1 MRDVRRSA
9 GLSQRALSN
18 RAGWHESKT
27 SRIENA
33 NAEPSESDVI
43 TWCQVC
49 SAESLVPELVAEL
62 RAAALMWLD
71 WRRAE
76 RSGLTQLNIAVREI
90 YELTKVFRSYGAS
103 LVPGL
108 LQTREYT
115 TAVLDSLRR
124 RREVPVNDVA
134 EAVEERMARQH
145 ILYEGNHRFAFVLE
159 SGALRY
165 QIGGPSVLA
174 AQLRHLLKVMSLPSV
189 SLSVLPFA
197 IDRTERWA
205 VESFYVHDEFQANVE
220 LVSGFLTITN
230 PREIHMY
237 LETFTTLSRLAV
249 TGKAA
254 RGLINEALSDLE

>member
-1 MRDVRRSA
+1 
-9 GLSQRALSN
+9 LSQRELSH

-33 NAEPSESDVI
+33 NAEPRESDAI
-43 TWCQVC
+43 IWCQVC
-49 SAESLVPELVAEL
+49 SAEHVIPELVAEL

-76 RSGLTQLNIAVREI
+76 RSGLTQLNVAVREI
-90 YELTKVFRSYGAS
+90 YERTKIFRSYGAF
-103 LVPGL
+103 LIPGL
-108 LQTREYT
+108 LQTREYA
-115 TAVLDSLRR
+115 TAVLDSLRL

-145 ILYEGNHRFAFVLE
+145 ILYEGDHRFAFVLE
-159 SGALRY
+159 SATLRY
-165 QIGGPSVLA
+165 KVGGSAVLG
-174 AQLRHLLKVMSLPSV
+174 AQLRHLLKVMSLPS
-189 SLSVLPFA
+189 LSISVIPFA

-205 VESFYVHDEFQANVE
+205 VESFYVHDQLQANVE

-254 RGLINEALSDLE
+254 RRLISEALSDLE

>member
-1 MRDVRRSA
+1 M
-9 GLSQRALSN
+9 SQRELSK
-18 RAGWHESKT
+18 RASWHESKT

-33 NAEPSESDVI
+33 NAEPSESDVT
-43 TWCQVC
+43 TWCRVC
-49 SAESLVPELVAEL
+49 SAEHLLPELVAEL
-62 RAAALMWLD
+62 RAVALMWLD

-76 RSGLTQLNIAVREI
+76 RSGLRQLNIAVREI
-90 YELTKVFRSYGAS
+90 YERTKIFRSYGAS

-124 RREVPVNDVA
+124 RRDVPVNDVV

-145 ILYEGNHRFAFVLE
+145 IIYEGDHRFAFILE
-159 SGALRY
+159 SAALRY
-165 QIGGPSVLA
+165 QIGGRGVLA
-174 AQLRHLLKVMSLPSV
+174 AQLRHLVKVMSLPSI
-189 SLSVLPFA
+189 SISVIPFA
-197 IDRTERWA
+197 ADRTERWA

-237 LETFTTLSRLAV
+237 LETFATLSRMAV

-254 RGLINEALSDLE
+254 RRLINDALSELE